1 MMDLT
6 KIEGLTT
13 EMIEAIT
20 AQVNDE
26 VKGLKSKNEELL
38 GKLSNGKS
46 EQEALLAQAEEAR
59 KLASEKEEARLK
71 ATNDIEGL
79 RKHYEAELA
88 EKTALLSSAN
98 QNLEQTLI
106 GRDVDAFKADV
117 MAKVADSFKFAGSAL
132 LDSCVT
138 AKLDPETNKTVIE
151 AKIGDEVFTD
161 SSSFIGKA
169 MENENW
175 KAILAAPKNSGGSA
189 QTSTSQASL
198 SNRAPVSAATS
209 NYLNIINS

>member
-1 MMDLT
+1 MDLT
-6 KIEGLTT
+6 KIEGLTEEQIALINAMHDADT
-13 EMIEAIT
+13 E
-20 AQVNDE
+20 
-26 VKGLKSKNEELL
+26 GLKNKNTELL

-46 EQEALLAQAEEAR
+46 EQEALAAQAEEAR

-88 EKTALLSSAN
+88 EKTALAN
-98 QNLEQTLI
+98 SNAQQLEQVLI
-106 GRDVDAFKADV
+106 GRDVDSFKADI

-132 LDSCVT
+132 LETCVT
-138 AKLDPETNKTVIE
+138 ARLDPETNKTVIE

-169 MENENW
+169 MENDNW
-175 KAILAAPKNSGGSA
+175 KAILAAPKNSGGNAQPSA
-189 QTSTSQASL
+189 SQASL
-198 SNRAPVSAATS
+198 TNRAPVSAATS